1 MPNFAAP
8 FFSKSIGEFWRRW
21 HISLSAW
28 LRDYIYIPLG
38 GSRCSKDRYYVNTMI
53 TFLISGLWHGA
64 SWHFVFWGALQGGMI
79 VVGDLLRPIKQKL
92 HGLLQIRIE
101 TAGYHA
107 LQILITFGLSV
118 VSFVFFRA
126 ESVLDGIY
134 YLQRMITRFD
144 IWSLTAGNIYHMGLD
159 EKEMRVLLVA
169 ILILILVDWLYEK
182 KRVYFNTLIK
192 GKGLIVQYLVSIA
205 LLVMILVFGIY
216 GQGYDATQFIYF
228 QF

>member
-1 MPNFAAP
+1 M
-8 FFSKSIGEFWRRW
+8 
-21 HISLSAW
+21 
-28 LRDYIYIPLG
+28 
-38 GSRCSKDRYYVNTMI
+38 
-53 TFLISGLWHGA
+53 
-64 SWHFVFWGALQGGMI
+64 
-79 VVGDLLRPIKQKL
+79 
-92 HGLLQIRIE
+92 
-101 TAGYHA
+101 
-107 LQILITFGLSV
+107 
-118 VSFVFFRA
+118 
-126 ESVLDGIY
+126 LDGIY

>member
-1 MPNFAAP
+1 
-8 FFSKSIGEFWRRW
+8 
-21 HISLSAW
+21 
-28 LRDYIYIPLG
+28 
-38 GSRCSKDRYYVNTMI
+38 
-53 TFLISGLWHGA
+53 
-64 SWHFVFWGALQGGMI
+64 MI